1 MAPESDHPTTPTSYV
16 QIPQA
21 LADRLFSCYYGTG
34 PRKGQSAASL
44 ATELGTTPPTAVTQ
58 PEGELAAPR
67 QVLHTDLLPKGFVPK
82 GFAARPPQPPP
93 VKESSRAQ

>member
-1 MAPESDHPTTPTSYV
+1 MEPESDSPHPSAPSGYV

-44 ATELGTTPPTAVTQ
+44 ATELGTAPPAAISQ
-58 PEGELAAPR
+58 PEGELAAPK
-67 QVLHTDLLPKGFVPK
+67 QVLHTDLMPRGFVPR
-82 GFAARPPQPPP
+82 GFAARPAP
-93 VKESSRAQ
+93 VKEQTHAQ